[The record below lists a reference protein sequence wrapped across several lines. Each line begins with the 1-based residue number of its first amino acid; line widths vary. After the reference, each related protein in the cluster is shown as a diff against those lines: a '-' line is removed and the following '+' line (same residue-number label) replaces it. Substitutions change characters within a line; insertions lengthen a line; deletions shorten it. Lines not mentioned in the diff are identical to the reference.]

1 MKPKSLLDLL
11 RNLHDRK
18 SCREFLEGL
27 RWQGIPKCPHCN
39 CQSEKHYKLKNRGEF
54 DGLYKCKECKKRFT
68 VTIGTMFE
76 GSNVPLEKWFLAI
89 YLFLSHK
96 KGISSVQLSKD
107 IGVTQKTAWLMLTKI
122 RHNLNETEAF
132 MTDKFDGEVQID
144 ETYIGGKPKGRIWQ
158 NQGRSLKQKIPVVG
172 LLTKDRAY
180 AVVTLD
186 TSGITLKTIIYG
198 LIKPGTTV
206 VTDGWKGYHGISPEY
221 VHQVVYH
228 KKGSYKNKEGF
239 HTNGIEGFWSQ
250 LKRGLNAI
258 YYSVRRKYLQ
268 FYCNEFTYRYNTRH
282 LSDMERFTEF
292 IMSNHKRLKY
302 HDLAYA

>member
-54 DGLYKCKECKKRFT
+54 NGLYKCRECKTRFT

-76 GSNVPLEKWFLAI
+76 GSNVPLEKWFYAI
-89 YLFLSHK
+89 YVFLSHK
-96 KGISSVQLSKD
+96 KGISSIQLSKD
-107 IGVTQKTAWLMLTKI
+107 IGVTQKTAWFMLTKI
-122 RHNLNETEAF
+122 RHNLNETDRFIAN
-132 MTDKFDGEVQID
+132 KFDSEVQID
-144 ETYIGGKPKGRIWQ
+144 ETYVGGKPKGRIWQ
-158 NQGRSLKQKIPVVG
+158 NQGRSLKQKTPVVG
-172 LLTKDRAY
+172 ILSHDRVY
-180 AVVTLD
+180 TLVVPN
-186 TSGITLKTIIYG
+186 TSGRTLKTIIYS
-198 LIKPGTTV
+198 LIKPGTTI

-239 HTNGIEGFWSQ
+239 HTNGIEGFWSH
-250 LKRGLNAI
+250 LKRGLIGI
-258 YYSVRRKYLQ
+258 YHSVSPKYLQ
-268 FYCNEFTYRYNTRH
+268 FYCNEFTYRYNT
-282 LSDMERFTEF
+282 LNLLDGERFIQF
-292 IMSNHKRLKY
+292 ITSIHKRLKY

>member
-11 RNLHDRK
+11 KTLHDK
-18 SCREFLEGL
+18 TSCREYLEGL

-96 KGISSVQLSKD
+96 KGISSIQLSKD
-107 IGVTQKTAWLMLTKI
+107 IRVTQKTAWLMLTKI
-122 RHNLNETEAF
+122 RYNLNETESF

-144 ETYIGGKPKGRIWQ
+144 ETYVGGKPKGRIWQ